1 MRKFLSFLILLLCT
15 GMSARAEGET
25 AYAVWCSANSTLY
38 FTYTADAITAGGTFT
53 PADGSGAQ
61 TVTNVW
67 SGTAVTASSSTPA
80 WNSTTVTAISP
91 RHELIV
97 LIIQFSV
104 VSFQLSVTSA
114 NT

>member
-80 WNSTTVTAISP
+80 WNSTV
-91 RHELIV
+91 RG
-97 LIIQFSV
+97 
-104 VSFQLSVTSA
+104 SVTTAVSGI
-114 NT
+114 